1 MRVQGADDKEGG
13 LHSGLMEDVRGPAL
27 KSIQTT

>member
-1 MRVQGADDKEGG
+1 MQGADDGGGGG
-13 LHSGLMEDVRGPAL
+13 LHSGLMGDVRGPAL